1 MHFMCDSNTI
11 VNLGDKYERMVQE
24 GDYVSFNRPPSLLPT
39 YMAGFRIRIT
49 DDNIDTIQMNI
60 LACSLVN
67 ADFDGDAMC
76 VFYTNNSSA

>member
-1 MHFMCDSNTI
+1 
-11 VNLGDKYERMVQE
+11 
-24 GDYVSFNRPPSLLPT
+24 
-39 YMAGFRIRIT
+39 MAGFRIRIT

-76 VFYTNNSSA
+76 VFYTNNSSARNELKYINGIQQMTVNYQNSIL